1 MNFSS
6 VSIPNSK
13 IGVLCSAR
21 LSERLKRDK
30 FSRNL
35 LLTGYTIFGIEHN
48 NNIENINKFWRVSTS
63 FTLTLSFSVH
73 KK

>member
-6 VSIPNSK
+6 VSILNSK

-21 LSERLKRDK
+21 LSERLKRDE

-35 LLTGYTIFGIEHN
+35 LLTGYTIFGIELN
-48 NNIENINKFWRVSTS
+48 NNIENINKF
-63 FTLTLSFSVH
+63 
-73 KK
+73 